1 MSVASSE
8 YVVEFYCSF
17 VNDKTLWIV
26 MALQEGSIRDV
37 LKYKYQQGFQE
48 ESVIA
53 TIIYQTL
60 QGLNF
65 LHEKHMIHRDIKAGN
80 ILFNKEGQIKLADF
94 GVSAIL
100 ASHDERCSTLVGTYH
115 WMAPEV
121 IDPTLA
127 GGYDF
132 LADIWSLGITCIEL
146 AYGNAPYSQQRPGS
160 VFMLILKNDP
170 PSLKDPRLESV
181 PAKTFSPTFSEF
193 VSRCL
198 EKDPTKRLSAS
209 KLLGH
214 KFFKTI
220 LPAESMKEVLCGLPS
235 LKERFQDQGAIIKK
249 NFEEKVKNLPT
260 KLSVRLLS
268 SNINSNTQGTNNTN
282 PNSNH

>member
-8 YVVEFYCSF
+8 YVVELYCSF
-17 VNDKTLWIV
+17 VLDKTLWII
-26 MALQEGSIRDV
+26 MALQEGSLRDV
-37 LKYKYQQGFQE
+37 LKYKFPQGFQD

-53 TIIYQTL
+53 TIVYQTL
-60 QGLNF
+60 QGVNF

-100 ASHDERCSTLVGTYH
+100 ASDDKRCSTLVGTYH

-121 IDPTLA
+121 IDPSIA
-127 GGYDF
+127 RGYDF

-146 AYGNAPYSQQRPGS
+146 AYGNVPYSQHRPGS
-160 VFMLILKNDP
+160 VFVLILKNEP
-170 PSLKDPRLESV
+170 PSLQDPRVESV
-181 PAKTFSPTFSEF
+181 LKRTFSPAFSEF

-198 EKDPTKRLSAS
+198 EKDPSKRLAAL

-214 KFFKTI
+214 RFFRNI
-220 LPAESMKEVLCGLPS
+220 LPAEKMRDILSGLPS
-235 LKERFQDQGAIIKK
+235 LQERFQQHEAKIKQTM
-249 NFEEKVKNLPT
+249 EEKAKPF
-260 KLSVRLLS
+260 KLSTRI
-268 SNINSNTQGTNNTN
+268 SNPQHNPQHNTN
-282 PNSNH
+282 HN